1 MEIQSADGVLL
12 FKSLVQNLDMLFCGG
27 QTKGGVVGAQRNF
40 LLVNKVVGNLVGWI
54 IEKPF
59 SHISYRGVFFRMENI
74 HVAKTMK
81 WCWARDIATLSILY
95 FPSRSIKREW
105 SSGELTVEKEQ
116 SDIGH
121 LAGNVLCRW
130 SYLYI
135 SHFLIFLYLMPYF
148 GFLGFKRSYYG
159 YNFMN
164 RLL

>member
-74 HVAKTMK
+74 HVAKNNEMMLS
-81 WCWARDIATLSILY
+81 ARYRYIEHIVFSITLH
-95 FPSRSIKREW
+95 KREW

-121 LAGNVLCRW
+121 LAGNVLCR
-130 SYLYI
+130 
-135 SHFLIFLYLMPYF
+135 
-148 GFLGFKRSYYG
+148 
-159 YNFMN
+159 
-164 RLL
+164 

>member
-74 HVAKTMK
+74 HVAKNNEMMLS
-81 WCWARDIATLSILY
+81 ARYRYIEHIVFSITLY
-95 FPSRSIKREW
+95 KKRM
-105 SSGELTVEKEQ
+105 V
-116 SDIGH
+116 
-121 LAGNVLCRW
+121 
-130 SYLYI
+130 
-135 SHFLIFLYLMPYF
+135 F
-148 GFLGFKRSYYG
+148 GRVDC
-159 YNFMN
+159 
-164 RLL
+164 

>member
-74 HVAKTMK
+74 HVAKNNEMMLS
-81 WCWARDIATLSILY
+81 ARYRYIEHIV

-105 SSGELTVEKEQ
+105 SSGELTVEKRT
-116 SDIGH
+116 IGH
-121 LAGNVLCRW
+121 WAPCRECTVPMII
-130 SYLYI
+130 SLYF
-135 SHFLIFLYLMPYF
+135 SFPDIFVF
-148 GFLGFKRSYYG
+148 DAVF
-159 YNFMN
+159 
-164 RLL
+164 RLLGL